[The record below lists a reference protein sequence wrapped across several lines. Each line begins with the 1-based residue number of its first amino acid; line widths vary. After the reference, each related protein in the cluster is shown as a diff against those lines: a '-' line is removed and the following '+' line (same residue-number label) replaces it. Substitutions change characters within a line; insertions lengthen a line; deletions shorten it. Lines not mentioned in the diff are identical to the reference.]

1 MRLYT
6 IIMLG
11 CVIRRSIR
19 RRALASPLDL
29 DVARDLLV
37 TKIFR
42 TTSKGSRI
50 LPYSHRCLSTST
62 STSSSTT
69 TIKESEAELVS
80 EPNDPTNNDYGL
92 YRLLKVNEREWLQEQ
107 RQLTATTQRLARQ
120 VGGGVSMPH
129 NSTFL
134 QELQLDSTFSV
145 VVAGEFN
152 AGKSTLINALL
163 GKKLLESGALPT
175 TDSITIVASPSSSN
189 DKDLSS
195 ALPLGVVVH
204 TVPDLELLQDLTLV
218 DTPGTNSTWLDHT
231 EQTLRLLPA
240 ADLILFCTSADRP
253 FPESERL
260 LLQQIQTY
268 RKSIV
273 LIVNKMDILDAAG
286 GDHGHDPKNQVVEF
300 VTDQAATILGARP
313 MVIPVSSR
321 DALTAKLSKKSSH
334 LTNVWERSNF
344 AALEHYLQSSLTTQ
358 AKLKSKLSSPIG
370 VAEGVMVQ
378 CLQMLEQQ
386 GQELEG
392 DIATLNIFQ
401 SQFVG
406 WKKEMTA
413 DLMIS
418 RKEMSDRIRAQGER
432 CDVLLNR
439 VSYFELYKS
448 ILDMKQLEQ
457 EWDETSSL
465 HSRGLE
471 SDLLE
476 QVQETA

>member
-1 MRLYT
+1 
-6 IIMLG
+6 
-11 CVIRRSIR
+11 
-19 RRALASPLDL
+19 
-29 DVARDLLV
+29 VARDYLV
-37 TKIFR
+37 HKIFR

-50 LPYSHRCLSTST
+50 LPYSQRCLST

-69 TIKESEAELVS
+69 TATTKELEPVS
-80 EPNDPTNNDYGL
+80 KPDTPSNNDYGL

-107 RQLTATTQRLARQ
+107 RQLTATAQRLARQ

-175 TDSITIVASPSSSN
+175 TDSVTIVASPSSSSSN
-189 DKDLSS
+189 EKGASS
-195 ALPLGVVVH
+195 ALPLGVVMH

-253 FPESERL
+253 FPESERQ

-273 LIVNKMDILDAAG
+273 MIINKMDILDAAG
-286 GDHGHDPKNQVVEF
+286 GDHGQDPKKQVVEF

-321 DALTAKLSKKSSH
+321 DALTAKFSKKSAQ

-370 VAEGVMVQ
+370 VAEGVMAQ
-378 CLQMLEQQ
+378 CLQVLEQQ
-386 GQELEG
+386 GQELEA
-392 DIATLNIFQ
+392 DIATLNIFNH
-401 SQFVG
+401 QFVG
-406 WKKEMTA
+406 WKKEMSA

-418 RKEMSDRIRAQGER
+418 RNEMSDRIRAQGER

-439 VSYFELYKS
+439 VSYFDLYKS

-457 EWDETSSL
+457 EWDETSSSL

-471 SDLLE
+471 SDLLD

>member
-1 MRLYT
+1 
-6 IIMLG
+6 MLG
-11 CVIRRSIR
+11 CLARRSIR
-19 RRALASPLDL
+19 RRALASPLELELQL
-29 DVARDLLV
+29 DSARDLLV
-37 TKIFR
+37 HKIFR
-42 TTSKGSRI
+42 TSKGI
-50 LPYSHRCLSTST
+50 LPYSHRCHSTST
-62 STSSSTT
+62 STSSST
-69 TIKESEAELVS
+69 IQEQEQEPEPVS
-80 EPNDPTNNDYGL
+80 NPNAPSNNDYGL
-92 YRLLKVNEREWLQEQ
+92 YRLLKVNEREWLREQ
-107 RQLTATTQRLARQ
+107 RQLTTTTQRLARQ
-120 VGGGVSMPH
+120 VGGVSLPH
-129 NSTFL
+129 STFL

-175 TDSITIVASPSSSN
+175 TDSITIVASPSSSSSSK
-189 DKDLSS
+189 DKDSSS

-204 TVPDLELLQDLTLV
+204 TVPNIELLQDLTLV

-253 FPESERL
+253 FPESERQ

-286 GDHGHDPKNQVVEF
+286 GDHGQDPKNQVVEF

-321 DALTAKLSKKSSH
+321 DALTAKLSKKSSQ

-370 VAEGVMVQ
+370 VAEGVMLQ
-378 CLQMLEQQ
+378 CLQVLGQQ
-386 GQELEG
+386 GQELEA

-406 WKKEMTA
+406 WKKEMSA

-418 RKEMSDRIRAQGER
+418 RNEMSDRIRAQGER

-448 ILDMKQLEQ
+448 ILDRKQLEQ
-457 EWDETSSL
+457 EWDETSCSL
-465 HSRGLE
+465 HSGGLE